1 MVTVPGN
8 DKDVQI
14 ADIPIVTAITTDS
27 QDIYVKPISPMQVL
41 DGSIIGSVCVHFFCF
56 RVSGS
61 TITPPAPLLRQPQV
75 WTRIQAV
82 LSQTGITCT
91 ASHTVPPLP
100 SSLRTST

>member
-41 DGSIIGSVCVHFFCF
+41 EASLNFSSIHS
-56 RVSGS
+56 S
-61 TITPPAPLLRQPQV
+61 TLGPVAVPSLLLL
-75 WTRIQAV
+75 
-82 LSQTGITCT
+82 LS
-91 ASHTVPPLP
+91 
-100 SSLRTST
+100 